1 MTAPSRQ
8 VLHHEFGA
16 PSEVVEIQDVAEPK
30 VERGQVLVALEMAP
44 INPAE
49 LLMFEGTYGYGPSIP
64 QLPRLA
70 GIEGV
75 GRVIQ
80 GSSDYPAGVLV
91 GLLGGVWRDFFAMPE
106 ENLIALP
113 QEVPI
118 DQLALGMLNAQT
130 ALLLLEDFVELS
142 SGDWLVQNAA
152 NSAVGRV
159 LDGIATRRGVQV
171 VNVVRS
177 EAAASGL
184 RESTSSPVLVDGND
198 LPRRVTD
205 LTGGGGARLAI
216 DAIGGQATNRLA
228 RSLTEEGTVVN
239 YGLLSG
245 EACALDPALCIFHG
259 VTLKGFWLPRSLS
272 TRTPQNRSAVMAET
286 IALIQGGA
294 FAVPVEATYPLD
306 QVRTALE
313 HAARAGRHGKVL
325 LTR

>member
-1 MTAPSRQ
+1 MTATSRQ
-8 VLHHEFGA
+8 VLHRQFGA
-16 PSEVVEIQDVAEPK
+16 PAAVAEIQEVTTPK
-30 VERGQVLVALEMAP
+30 VGRGQVLVALEVAP

-80 GSSDYPAGVLV
+80 GSPDCPAGTLV
-91 GLLGGVWRDFFAMPE
+91 GLLGGVWRDFFVLPE
-106 ENLIALP
+106 ENLIVLP
-113 QEVPI
+113 QDIPI
-118 DQLALGMLNAQT
+118 EQLALGMLNAQT
-130 ALLLLEDFVELS
+130 ALLLLEDFVNLS

-177 EAAASGL
+177 EAAASEL
-184 RESTSSPVLVDGND
+184 RKSTSSPVLTDGSD
-198 LPRRVTD
+198 LPQRVTD
-205 LTGGGGARLAI
+205 LTGRGGARLAI

-259 VTLKGFWLPRSLS
+259 VTLKGFWLPRSLA
-272 TRTPQNRSAVMAET
+272 TRTPQHRSAVMAET

-294 FAVPVEATYPLD
+294 FAIPVEATYPLD
-306 QVRTALE
+306 QVQIALK